1 MNNSEVDEIIDA
13 DQTLINETAAP
24 AIADEVLPD
33 TLTVPKNPAAPDTV
47 AVLKKFTAPPTDKVP
62 PIVALFVTRKVDT
75 DTSPDAGTFV
85 KLEPSPKNAEAQ
97 TLS

>member
-33 TLTVPKNPAAPDTV
+33 TLYLMPIPQRPFFPGQAQPV
-47 AVLKKFTAPPTDKVP
+47 AINLEQWKETLKTIDKSGQSVL
-62 PIVALFVTRKVDT
+62 
-75 DTSPDAGTFV
+75 G
-85 KLEPSPKNAEAQ
+85 
-97 TLS
+97 LSLIHI

>member
-33 TLTVPKNPAAPDTV
+33 TL
-47 AVLKKFTAPPTDKVP
+47 
-62 PIVALFVTRKVDT
+62 
-75 DTSPDAGTFV
+75 
-85 KLEPSPKNAEAQ
+85 
-97 TLS
+97 

>member
-33 TLTVPKNPAAPDTV
+33 TLYLMPIPQRPFFPGQAQPVAINLEQWKETLKTIDKSGQSVLGRSALRRFFPACCVGLAF
-47 AVLKKFTAPPTDKVP
+47 AC
-62 PIVALFVTRKVDT
+62 ALV
-75 DTSPDAGTFV
+75 
-85 KLEPSPKNAEAQ
+85 
-97 TLS
+97 